1 MVSNVSH
8 LKEEKVLPF
17 WKQTNFV
24 INKKEKL
31 LLIFGK
37 EITKELLLMD
47 KEINSENIPP
57 SDALFKIK
65 VTQHTEISKK
75 NSQRKDKQRKLH
87 TQTSKTSSKTKEIDK
102 QKIWITLIIFY
113 LVVKCF
119 LQHFSTQTSFAK
131 SKIFFWVVKKA
142 KSIQNDFK
150 TILPI
155 TVYVSKGSIGKHKLA
170 VKGEKTLYIF
180 FIVKINL
187 G

>member
-87 TQTSKTSSKTKEIDK
+87 TQTRQAQK
-102 QKIWITLIIFY
+102 QK
-113 LVVKCF
+113 K
-119 LQHFSTQTSFAK
+119 
-131 SKIFFWVVKKA
+131 
-142 KSIQNDFK
+142 
-150 TILPI
+150 
-155 TVYVSKGSIGKHKLA
+155 
-170 VKGEKTLYIF
+170 
-180 FIVKINL
+180 
-187 G
+187 